1 MSFLRLYL
9 RDRLRTAVML
19 GVFAAVFA
27 VIFGL
32 YHLPLGAV
40 LYPTLLC
47 AVIGLAAAAV
57 FYRREKKRHEAR
69 EALLTVPAETVED
82 MLPPAQTAAD
92 EDYQRVIRAL
102 AQSRRALAEEAEQSA
117 QEMTDYYTAWAHQIK
132 TPIASMQLRLRQE
145 DTETA
150 RQLRSDLRRIEQ
162 YADMVMTYLRVDSE
176 STDYRFEPVDLDEIV
191 RETVRKLRGDFILR
205 KLKLSY
211 EPLHATAV
219 TDAKWLAF
227 VVEQLLSNALKYTR
241 EGSISIYLE
250 PPLTLCIRDTGIGI
264 APEDLPR
271 IFEKGYTGITGRT
284 DKKAS
289 GLGLYLCSRI
299 CRGLQCRLWAESEP
313 DVGTVMRIDLSK
325 ENRGE

>member
-227 VVEQLLSNALKYTR
+227 VVEQLVSNALKYTR
-241 EGSISIYLE
+241 EGGISIYLE

>member
-40 LYPTLLC
+40 LYPTVLC

-69 EALLTVPAETVED
+69 EALLTIPAETVED

-92 EDYQRVIRAL
+92 ADYQRVIRAL

-150 RQLRSDLRRIEQ
+150 RQLSSDLRRIEQ

-241 EGSISIYLE
+241 EGGISIYLE

-299 CRGLQCRLWAESEP
+299 CRGLQCRFWAESEP